1 MINHWDEKFKVKEYV
16 YGTEPNDFLK
26 ENLRKLNKGD
36 ALSLGEGEG
45 RNAVYMSRGGFS
57 VHGVDYS
64 LEARKKAMNLADDK
78 NVTISY
84 ELQDLTELDLK
95 GDRYDTV
102 VSIWCH
108 LPSSSRRELHQKAVE
123 ALKPGGTL
131 LLEGYAKAQ
140 LGKTTGG
147 PQDEDLLFSKAELEA
162 DFKDLEIISCVE
174 TERQVL
180 EGQSHTGLSSVIQL
194 IAQRP

>member
-1 MINHWDEKFKVKEYV
+1 
-16 YGTEPNDFLK
+16 
-26 ENLRKLNKGD
+26 
-36 ALSLGEGEG
+36 
-45 RNAVYMSRGGFS
+45 
-57 VHGVDYS
+57 VDYS